1 MKTKRFFTLFFVLA
15 MCLSLVPAAAAAE
28 DDPVLPE
35 PPEINC
41 EAALLVD
48 YNTGSTLY
56 AKNEHREMYP
66 ASLTKIMTALLVL
79 EAVDSGQ
86 LSLDQQVTATES
98 AMEGLAADGSTA
110 GIQAGEILTVDQL
123 LQCMLIIS
131 ANEACNILAEQVSG
145 SVDAFVDAMNEK
157 AAALGC
163 ENTHFVNTT
172 GLHDSQHYTSAWD
185 LYLITAEALKHDDFL
200 RICDM
205 KSATIP
211 ATNLSEERVLHSTNY
226 LISNWRALGYL
237 DSRAHGVKTGSTSD
251 AGHCLVSTAA
261 EGSLSFISVV
271 LGAESVTLPSGG
283 TQVQS
288 FSETSRLFDWGFEN
302 FSYQTVLEEAELVK
316 EVSVALSKVDHV
328 SVHPAADV
336 ELLLPK
342 GTDPASLE
350 RTLDLE
356 SPVDAPVTEG
366 QALGTLSLSL
376 DGEVLTTVDLLASHD
391 VEASGLLLFGR
402 NVRNFF
408 SSTAVKVVGIV
419 LLVLAAAL
427 IVWKLTV
434 GRRRYRY
441 GRSVPRRSGGGYRG
455 RRRH

>member
-1 MKTKRFFTLFFVLA
+1 
-15 MCLSLVPAAAAAE
+15 
-28 DDPVLPE
+28 
-35 PPEINC
+35 
-41 EAALLVD
+41 
-48 YNTGSTLY
+48 
-56 AKNEHREMYP
+56 
-66 ASLTKIMTALLVL
+66 
-79 EAVDSGQ
+79 
-86 LSLDQQVTATES
+86 
-98 AMEGLAADGSTA
+98 MEGLVIGLDLNDDYSQISCNEKEKSWTVPTVICRRKEKETWLIGEEAYAATLFGEGVIVDKLLKMVRKEGTSTIG
-110 GIQAGEILTVDQL
+110 GICYTGTDLLKIFLKKLLDCPFKEFHTDQVEQL
-123 LQCMLIIS
+123 LECMLIVS

-145 SVDAFVDAMNEK
+145 SVDAFVGAMNEK

-366 QALGTLSLSL
+366 QVLGTLSLSL
-376 DGEVLTTVDLLASHD
+376 EGEVLTTVDLLASHD
-391 VEASGLLLFGR
+391 VEASGLLLFWR

-408 SSTAVKVVGIV
+408 SSTAVKVVGIA

-441 GRSVPRRSGGGYRG
+441 GRSVPRRRGGGYRG